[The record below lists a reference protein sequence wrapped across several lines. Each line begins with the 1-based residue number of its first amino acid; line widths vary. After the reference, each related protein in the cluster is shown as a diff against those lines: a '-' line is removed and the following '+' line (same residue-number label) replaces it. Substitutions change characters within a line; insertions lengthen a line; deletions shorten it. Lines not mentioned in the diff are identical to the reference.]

1 MYQRRRKV
9 MDEQLLD
16 YIKEYLIDEV
26 NCTELTEQ
34 TCEDIDDGICYGR
47 KELAEILIQRIAGYE
62 RALIDVNANEAL
74 RRMNVEE
81 YNLEEE
87 DDD

>member
-1 MYQRRRKV
+1 M

-74 RRMNVEE
+74 RRMN
-81 YNLEEE
+81 N
-87 DDD
+87 D

>member
-1 MYQRRRKV
+1 
-9 MDEQLLD
+9 MDEQLIN

-26 NCTELTEQ
+26 NRTELTEQ

-74 RRMNVEE
+74 RRMNNE
-81 YNLEEE
+81 
-87 DDD
+87 